1 MFSVAVT
8 VVIVIISIVIFITTV
23 LVDYVAV
30 FGAELS
36 SSLLLLFETH
46 HWKMLVML
54 VNRKYDKGV
63 CYAEFNVQL
72 MIKFLTYCLKT
83 KKRKRK

>member
-1 MFSVAVT
+1 M
-8 VVIVIISIVIFITTV
+8 
-23 LVDYVAV
+23 
-30 FGAELS
+30 
-36 SSLLLLFETH
+36 LL
-46 HWKMLVML
+46 ML

-83 KKRKRK
+83 KKKKKKKKKKVGQSG